1 MKYIQ
6 REEYIQH
13 LALYKDKHI
22 IKVITGV
29 RRCGKSTVMLLYR
42 QYLTNHGVLPE
53 QIISLNFEDYTF
65 SELQD
70 PSKLHAYI
78 RTHLVPGRMTYVFL
92 DEIQNVTDFQKV
104 TDSLFLDEHIDLY
117 ITGSNAYL
125 LSGELATYL
134 SGRYI
139 SIEMLPLSFRE
150 YVSASPDTLSPAEKY
165 KLYIKNGSF
174 PYTLQLDGSRQ
185 ETTEYLRGVYSTI
198 VLKDIVSRYKISDT
212 MMLESIV
219 RFLFDSI
226 GSPLSSKKIADTM
239 TSAGRK
245 IDVKTVEK
253 YLSAL
258 QNSFIVYEAKRYDVK
273 GKQYLQTLEK
283 QYVVDV
289 GMRSM
294 LLGNR
299 SFDADHILENI
310 VYLELVRRGY
320 EVYTGKIGTE
330 EIDFVAINQE
340 GSTYIQVSATVRDKG
355 TLERELTPLRAV
367 RDFYPRLLLTLDEDP
382 DADYDGIKRTN
393 VLDWLTNVP
402 LRAVQLTEATVL

>member
-1 MKYIQ
+1 MKYIP
-6 REEYIQH
+6 RDRYVQH

-29 RRCGKSTVMLLYR
+29 RRCGKSTVMQLY
-42 QYLTNHGVLPE
+42 QLYLAEHGILPE
-53 QIISLNFEDYTF
+53 QIISLNFEDYSL
-65 SELQD
+65 SELLD
-70 PSKLHAYI
+70 PVKLHAYI
-78 RTHLVPGRMTYVFL
+78 KARLIPGRMTYLFL

-134 SGRYI
+134 SGRYV
-139 SIEMLPLSFRE
+139 SIEMLPLSFKE
-150 YVSASPDTLSPAEKY
+150 YVSAAPDTLSRTEKY
-165 KLYIKNGSF
+165 RRYVENGSF
-174 PYTLQLDGSRQ
+174 PYILQSEGNRQ

-253 YLSAL
+253 YISAL
-258 QNSFIVYEAKRYDVK
+258 QNCYIVYESKRYDVR
-273 GKQYLQTLEK
+273 GKQYLRTLEK
-283 QYVVDV
+283 QYIVDV

-299 SFDADHILENI
+299 SFDAGHILENI
-310 VYLELVRRGY
+310 IYLELVRRGY
-320 EVYTGKIGTE
+320 EVYTGKIGTG
-330 EIDFVAINQE
+330 EIDFVAMNQE
-340 GSTYIQVSATVRDKG
+340 GSTYIQVSATVRDKE
-355 TLERELTPLRAV
+355 TLERELAPLRAV

-382 DADYDGIKRTN
+382 DADYDGIRRTN
-393 VLDWLTNVP
+393 ALDWLCS
-402 LRAVQLTEATVL
+402 